1 MRSSAES
8 PSPRVARL
16 LAAACSTRRPRGR
29 QARIDSSPS
38 PKDTRNEAQTDLLG
52 VNGIA
57 GSHLPGRWDAVPGR
71 PLADKAREV
80 IYWYFAEVTK
90 MKADIG
96 VSEVEKQAAGAGEDA

>member
-1 MRSSAES
+1 MR
-8 PSPRVARL
+8 L
-16 LAAACSTRRPRGR
+16 D
-29 QARIDSSPS
+29 RIYCDSIL
-38 PKDTRNEAQTDLLG
+38 E
-52 VNGIA
+52 I
-57 GSHLPGRWDAVPGR
+57 DATGR